1 MNMIH
6 SSKYWLASTTTLSR
20 YGKPWADSVAH
31 RSALLL
37 NIKKTPQR
45 FQSALAVPDGN
56 KGNNIQAPKVLTTEM
71 AMGCQDAMKL
81 FLKHGLGMQRLK
93 DIAKNANESNTLVQR
108 WQRMMEAF
116 IGTQV
121 HVLAGMGYSP
131 DEAGLGTLP

>member
-6 SSKYWLASTTTLSR
+6 SSKYWLASTTLSR
-20 YGKPWADSVAH
+20 YGKPCRADSVAH

-37 NIKKTPQR
+37 NSKKTPQR
-45 FQSALAVPDGN
+45 FQSTLAVPDGN
-56 KGNNIQAPKVLTTEM
+56 KSNNIQAPKVLTTEM
-71 AMGCQDAMKL
+71 AVGCQDAMKL

-108 WQRMMEAF
+108 WTLMMEAF